1 MQANNYDIQMSSNF
15 KTKSFG
21 MEINAKAFDILVN
34 KIYTDKIGA
43 IVRELSAN
51 AYDSHVDAGKANVP
65 FEIHLPNRMEEYF
78 YIRDYGTGI
87 SEEKIYDVYIHTFK
101 SDKTESNNFI
111 GCMGLGSK
119 TPFCYTDQFTIV
131 SYYNGIQFCYFAHK
145 DSRGIPSI
153 SASPHNGTPTN
164 EPNGLKISFNVTEN
178 SDYLTFANKVKQY
191 LKYYKTAPN
200 IIGGKIN
207 FELDSVILETENF
220 ILNDWRRKESSFQH
234 FGRPQQENR
243 ILMGNIPYDIP
254 DTMNEDLYLS
264 NSNLIYKVD
273 IGEIDVEASREAIED
288 VENNR
293 KIIQKLKNIAKCEIQ
308 KRYEEI
314 KLDIERQAECQ
325 WDANQRINELGGL
338 FISYGCVS
346 PHTPIHQTSFKNI
359 PPYCTQR
366 LNQNTRA
373 IDYGPIKLNKIINV
387 NKINDGGKIIFI
399 KYYNDNKIKDRQYKW
414 INDNFKNSKSIIF
427 LADKENEVIDHFGI
441 LPEYITDVKDIP
453 LNPAKPRGFNISTR
467 ISGFKKLIGDF
478 RVMNRCWQADSGFD
492 MSKHIL
498 CCTKDSYILIDDVAY
513 NPITIYKILRSINCD
528 NTIYGLNISKYKK
541 LKSNNTFMEFSSW
554 IKKTIIGHI
563 NSNKKA
569 YQTEITFNSLDFEDS
584 KIYDFL
590 SEARNWLPKQIS
602 EDINCN
608 CFEPSCYSYEFT
620 KLHDFITKIEPNF
633 KIPLKNEVINGIL
646 KYKEKYKLIKLV
658 EDEPEQREEFF
669 KLFLGEKNAASN

>member
-1 MQANNYDIQMSSNF
+1 MKMQANNYDIQMSSNF

-131 SYYNGIQFCYFAHK
+131 SYYNGVQFCYFAHK

-164 EPNGLKISFNVTEN
+164 EPNGLKISFNVTKYC
-178 SDYLTFANKVKQY
+178 DYLTFANKVKQY

-200 IIGGKIN
+200 IIGGEIN
-207 FELDSVILETENF
+207 FELDSIILETENF
-220 ILNDWRRKESSFQH
+220 ILTDITEHTHRK
-234 FGRPQQENR
+234 NR
-243 ILMGNIPYDIP
+243 VLMGNIPYDIP
-254 DTMNEDLYLS
+254 DTMNEDKCL
-264 NSNLIYKVD
+264 SNLIYKVD

-293 KIIQKLKNIAKCEIQ
+293 KIIQKFEDIAKCEIQ
-308 KRYEEI
+308 KTYEEI
-314 KLDIERQAECQ
+314 KLDIQRQSKCQ
-325 WDANQRINELGGL
+325 WDANQRINELGSL
-338 FISYGCVS
+338 FIRLLSRLS
-346 PHTPIHQTSFKNI
+346 TASWQTSYKNI
-359 PPYCTQR
+359 PSYCIHR
-366 LNQNTRA
+366 LNESTRA
-373 IDYGPIKLNKIINV
+373 SDCGPIKLNKIINV

-427 LADKENEVIDHFGI
+427 LADKENEVIKHFEI

-453 LNPAKPRGFNISTR
+453 LNPSKPRGFNISTR
-467 ISGFKKLIGDF
+467 ISGFKKLVGDF
-478 RVMNRCWQADSGFD
+478 KVMNRCWQTDSGFD

-498 CCTKDSYILIDDVAY
+498 CCTKDSHILIDGVAY
-513 NPITIYKILRSINCD
+513 NPTKIYKILRSINCD

-541 LKSNNTFMEFSSW
+541 LKSNNTLIEFSSW
-554 IKKTIIGHI
+554 IKKTIVEHI

-569 YQTEITFNSLDFEDS
+569 YQTQITFDSLDYEDS
-584 KIYDFL
+584 QIYDFL

-608 CFEPSCYSYEFT
+608 CFEPTSNSFNKYYNDFT
-620 KLHDFITKIEPNF
+620 RLYDFITKIEPNF

-658 EDEPEQREEFF
+658 EHEPEQREEFF